1 MRRSAWTA
9 KAGEPVAELEGLT
22 LESVREALKDW
33 KYEPTKELERRC
45 EAFRRTQ
52 RKPTGLTWFD

>member
-1 MRRSAWTA
+1 M
-9 KAGEPVAELEGLT
+9 AELEGLT